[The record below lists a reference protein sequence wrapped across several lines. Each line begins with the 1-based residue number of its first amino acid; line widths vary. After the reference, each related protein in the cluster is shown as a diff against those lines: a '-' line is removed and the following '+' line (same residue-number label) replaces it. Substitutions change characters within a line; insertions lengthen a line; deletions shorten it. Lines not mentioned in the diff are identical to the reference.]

1 MAKHSPGQHIQIN
14 ATGTIDAA
22 QGQLQSK
29 TIALNAGTDISTQ
42 AATVVAQDQLKLTSQ
57 NLINNQQGQLNSQDI
72 ILSAQQLDNS
82 QGKIQHTGNNEFT
95 LNFVKGLNNKSGEI
109 SSNAALMQLNTS
121 ILNNEARPNYSLWKS
136 AIEYQ

>member
-1 MAKHSPGQHIQIN
+1 
-14 ATGTIDAA
+14 
-22 QGQLQSK
+22 K

-95 LNFVKGLNNKSGEI
+95 LNFVNGLNNKSGEI
-109 SSNAALMQLNTS
+109 SSNAVLMQL
-121 ILNNEARPNYSLWKS
+121 
-136 AIEYQ
+136 